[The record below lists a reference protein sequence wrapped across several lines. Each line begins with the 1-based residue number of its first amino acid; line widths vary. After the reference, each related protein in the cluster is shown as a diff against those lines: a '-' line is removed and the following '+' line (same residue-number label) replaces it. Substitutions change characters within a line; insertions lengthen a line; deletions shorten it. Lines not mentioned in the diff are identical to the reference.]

1 MKFQKNGQM
10 GTFQEM
16 LHNIFGPIMDATL
29 NPQKYPE
36 LSRFLEDVVGFDS
49 VDDES
54 KVLGHLIFLT
64 IYRKLSII
72 RKTKKIT
79 LWPLSTAETFNFTAE
94 TATPDK
100 YQSNENPPY
109 SYYLWYMYANICVIN
124 QVRRERGLNTFALR
138 PHCGE
143 GKICF
148 NFSLEYYFEGF
159 RRKLVNHIA
168 FVEMKAW

>member
-1 MKFQKNGQM
+1 M

-54 KVLGHLIFLT
+54 KVLGRLIFLT

-72 RKTKKIT
+72 RKTKK
-79 LWPLSTAETFNFTAE
+79 
-94 TATPDK
+94 
-100 YQSNENPPY
+100 
-109 SYYLWYMYANICVIN
+109 
-124 QVRRERGLNTFALR
+124 
-138 PHCGE
+138 
-143 GKICF
+143 
-148 NFSLEYYFEGF
+148 
-159 RRKLVNHIA
+159 
-168 FVEMKAW
+168 